1 MLFLKPGSTY
11 SKTGGPPNGD
21 VTLARVPPVSFR
33 LIMFGEA
40 LEYGGQLLAGFPEV
54 GDGDEAP
61 FAMLLLMDGSL
72 AVMKFPQIAKRRN
85 VSL

>member
-1 MLFLKPGSTY
+1 
-11 SKTGGPPNGD
+11 
-21 VTLARVPPVSFR
+21 
-33 LIMFGEA
+33 MFGEA

-72 AVMKFPQIAKRRN
+72 AVMKFPQMAKRRN